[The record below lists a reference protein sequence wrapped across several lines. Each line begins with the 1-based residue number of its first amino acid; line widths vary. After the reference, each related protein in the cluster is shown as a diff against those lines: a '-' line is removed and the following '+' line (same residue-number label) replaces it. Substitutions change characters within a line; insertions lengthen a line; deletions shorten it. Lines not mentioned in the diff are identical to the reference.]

1 MDNQVQDLTDDQVT
15 EIQAI
20 AGGREDYKAM
30 MRWCGNIKT
39 EKFNDEFKDV
49 TSTGD
54 VESIKERVV
63 SIKKMYDTAMAADP
77 EGTIEAS
84 KDNDEPPHICK
95 QVWQLMVGEG
105 NYENNSLKDM
115 VSVTD
120 MCLYIIAREH
130 EMTIDDI
137 RESGKNPEMLE
148 TWESDLRKIH
158 AAQEL
163 LKGV

>member
-1 MDNQVQDLTDDQVT
+1 
-15 EIQAI
+15 
-20 AGGREDYKAM
+20 M

-39 EKFNDEFKDV
+39 EKFNDEFNAL

-54 VESIKERVV
+54 VESIKAAVTT
-63 SIKKMYDTAMAADP
+63 IKNQYDTAMSSDP

-84 KDNDEPPHICK
+84 KDMDEPPAICK

-130 EMTIDDI
+130 EVTIEDI
-137 RESGKNPEMLE
+137 RESGKNAELLA
-148 TWESDLRKIH
+148 TWESDLRKIQ